1 MFVAQLA
8 LIAHILS
15 WLGHGLGVD
24 SLHNQTW
31 GRIVHLTFM
40 LLTSSRIGKRF
51 AAEAACK
58 GRFATVTDTD
68 VHVAHVSIVEG
79 LRTLAA
85 LVILDPTVPEH
96 VHLQV
101 VGHAE
106 SLAALVAY
114 KIRRF
119 SPQLGTS
126 YEVPLFFRLGVGSAP
141 WFLFTDCG
149 FSDPGLLC
157 NWCLFFWVF
166 RDPYIGLSVP

>member
-1 MFVAQLA
+1 
-8 LIAHILS
+8 
-15 WLGHGLGVD
+15 
-24 SLHNQTW
+24 
-31 GRIVHLTFM
+31 M

-106 SLAALVAY
+106 SLTALVAY

-157 NWCLFFWVF
+157 NWCLFFGSIVTRILVYQFLENLGAKSHTKW
-166 RDPYIGLSVP
+166 ILCGGLPGFCSWF